1 MPGSWV
7 KSSKPQKKRKKKER
21 KEKPTG
27 ENKQTKT
34 KSIEMHFHKIET
46 SCNAQI
52 ISNNPK
58 FKGLKKCQPTR

>member
-7 KSSKPQKKRKKKER
+7 KFSKPQKMKKER

-34 KSIEMHFHKIET
+34 IEMYFHKIET